1 MDKKIPKTFNLSVE
15 FDKKFENI
23 GNSGFK
29 KGVCRIAYAGKNRN
43 YSDISKESFEK
54 ALNSLA
60 LIPIVGNFK
69 EGNFHG
75 HDVAIELEGNDIAF
89 KTLTTPIGVVPQT
102 YNAEWV
108 DIEDENGNIKKYL
121 QCDVIFWYE
130 RNKEAV
136 QFIIDNGY
144 VGQSMEI
151 TNISGEWTKDGY
163 FKIEDFEFSALC
175 LLGTSDD
182 SDKNVEPCFEDAE
195 VTISQFALNKDEF
208 KSNFTLMMEELKSAY
223 IDIEKE
229 IPSSS
234 ENLKTIEFSATYRQ
248 KREALQNAL
257 DPKIEKDDDGNII
270 YEEYYW
276 VEDFDDEYVFVER
289 SIWTPD
295 DYERKYGRFTYAFDE
310 ENVTATISGE
320 FEEMVLVWLTVEENK
335 KLQEERDNYTNLQS
349 EFEEYKNN
357 YSIPNDE
364 VEKLKEFKSDIL
376 EQQRKMQEEEI
387 FNKYDEVLD
396 VEDKT
401 YKEIK
406 ENKSNYSI
414 EQLEE
419 KLAVLFA
426 RKQIHFSSNENKKII
441 KLGGDS
447 GNNGEVNPYGDLF
460 EKHLIN
466 KEEE

>member
-163 FKIEDFEFSALC
+163 F
-175 LLGTSDD
+175 
-182 SDKNVEPCFEDAE
+182 
-195 VTISQFALNKDEF
+195 
-208 KSNFTLMMEELKSAY
+208 
-223 IDIEKE
+223 
-229 IPSSS
+229 
-234 ENLKTIEFSATYRQ
+234 
-248 KREALQNAL
+248 
-257 DPKIEKDDDGNII
+257 
-270 YEEYYW
+270 
-276 VEDFDDEYVFVER
+276 
-289 SIWTPD
+289 
-295 DYERKYGRFTYAFDE
+295 
-310 ENVTATISGE
+310 
-320 FEEMVLVWLTVEENK
+320 
-335 KLQEERDNYTNLQS
+335 
-349 EFEEYKNN
+349 
-357 YSIPNDE
+357 
-364 VEKLKEFKSDIL
+364 
-376 EQQRKMQEEEI
+376 
-387 FNKYDEVLD
+387 
-396 VEDKT
+396 
-401 YKEIK
+401 
-406 ENKSNYSI
+406 
-414 EQLEE
+414 
-419 KLAVLFA
+419 
-426 RKQIHFSSNENKKII
+426 
-441 KLGGDS
+441 
-447 GNNGEVNPYGDLF
+447 
-460 EKHLIN
+460 
-466 KEEE
+466 